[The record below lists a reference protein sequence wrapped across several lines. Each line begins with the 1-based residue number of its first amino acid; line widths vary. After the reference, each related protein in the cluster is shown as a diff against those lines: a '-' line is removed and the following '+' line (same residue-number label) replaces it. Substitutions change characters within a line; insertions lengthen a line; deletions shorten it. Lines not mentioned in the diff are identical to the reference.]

1 VIACQGETLQNAAG
15 WLSASSRDVF
25 IVPMAMRN
33 GQSCNQLFLGT
44 FASKAEAEAEIPRL
58 PAQFREG
65 GNKPRPYQVS
75 EIPVR
80 Q

>member
-1 VIACQGETLQNAAG
+1 
-15 WLSASSRDVF
+15 
-25 IVPMAMRN
+25 MAMRN